1 MTSRAIVAAAGLMF
15 GLGLAGC
22 SSGPPDCSDPEV
34 VGVLEEFLQE
44 DTPLLAIALTAS
56 SRLYT
61 DVLFASA
68 PGALVHMNNSE
79 FGEAFKALEAGAAAL
94 PSTGVGTLAK
104 DALVAAKTSTYVIS
118 GVTTIDATDRR
129 SNCSFHVEY
138 ALGLPSAE
146 QIQAVLKD
154 AAQAQRYVAMFD
166 LVRTWKQDRSFEAYY
181 SDDGELF
188 VELAD
193 PE

>member
-1 MTSRAIVAAAGLMF
+1 VTSRSIVAVAALMS

-22 SSGPPDCSDPEV
+22 SSGPPKCSDPDV

-44 DTPLLAIALTAS
+44 DTPLLAIALTSS

-94 PSTGVGTLAK
+94 PATGVGTLAK
-104 DALVAAKTSTYVIS
+104 DALVAAKTSTFAIS

-129 SNCSFHVEY
+129 SSCKFHVDY
-138 ALGLPSAE
+138 VLGLPSEA
-146 QIQAVLKD
+146 QILAVLKD
-154 AAQAQRYVAMFD
+154 AGHTQRYVSMFD
-166 LVRTWKQDRSFEAYY
+166 LVRNWKQDRTFEAYY
-181 SDDGELF
+181 ADDGELF
-188 VELAD
+188 VELAN